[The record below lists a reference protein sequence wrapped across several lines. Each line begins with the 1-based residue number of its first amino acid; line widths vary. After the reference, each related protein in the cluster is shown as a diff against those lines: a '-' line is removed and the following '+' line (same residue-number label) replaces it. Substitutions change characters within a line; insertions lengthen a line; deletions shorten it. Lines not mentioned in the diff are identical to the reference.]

1 MTKETRTKI
10 SNRLKSLEDI
20 PGVTVTT
27 SDEKKTIY
35 VEYKTH
41 RSLDFK
47 FVWSNDHYIGY
58 FTDGEENQSQA
69 VLAIWEPIE
78 AINFATGYSLLLDL
92 RAGRK

>member
-1 MTKETRTKI
+1 MAKELRAKI
-10 SNRLKSLEDI
+10 SNRLSSLEDI
-20 PGVTVTT
+20 QGVSVTT

-47 FVWSNDHYIGY
+47 FVWSNDHCIGC
-58 FTDGEENQSQA
+58 FTGGEGNQSQA
-69 VLAIWEPIE
+69 VLGIWEPIE
-78 AINFATGYSLLLDL
+78 AIHFAAAYSLLLGL